1 MHVDDFLPMIIHLD
15 LGGQSKSSDIRA
27 KVKHGSE
34 FFM

>member
-1 MHVDDFLPMIIHLD
+1 MHGDDQGLPKVDRMQVD
-15 LGGQSKSSDIRA
+15 GQSGIMRA